1 MEFRCILFLDTSES
15 GVIVESRCIWNIWF
29 LEHTSE
35 MPDLAPVRCIIAL
48 VSVGDTSGLRLLCP
62 SRCTE
67 VQIYLINTSGW
78 DNIVHFR
85 CIAENRKNKIHRNS
99 TIHSNPDVFKS
110 NIHRKSKFSSNP
122 DVFQLI
128 SRDYTRFL
136 SQHTPAQA
144 GKNKQNTSEFDNSYQ
159 SRCISNNFP
168 RCYLLSLEVY
178 SRASRHHFNSPR
190 FSRPTYG
197 LGQFFMALKTSS
209 LRSRARSFIRGF
221 APEDES
227 MVDIIL
233 LLIS

>member
-1 MEFRCILFLDTSES
+1 MP
-15 GVIVESRCIWNIWF
+15 N
-29 LEHTSE
+29 LE
-35 MPDLAPVRCIIAL
+35 PARCIIAL
-48 VSVGDTSGLRLLCP
+48 VPVGDTSGLKFQCP
-62 SRCTE
+62 SRCTGL
-67 VQIYLINTSGW
+67 QIYLKYTSGW
-78 DNIVHFR
+78 ANIGHFR
-85 CIAENRKNKIHRNS
+85 CIAPNRQNK
-99 TIHSNPDVFKS
+99 
-110 NIHRKSKFSSNP
+110 IHRKSKFSSNP
-122 DVFQLI
+122 DAFQLI
-128 SRDYTRFL
+128 SRDATRFL

-178 SRASRHHFNSPR
+178 PRASHPHFNSPR
-190 FSRPTYG
+190 FSCPTYG
-197 LGQFFMALKTSS
+197 LGQFFMAFKTSS